1 MKIAVLGSGGREHA
15 LAWKLAQSPHTDKL
29 YVIPGNG
36 GTENNLP
43 LSLTDFP
50 ALKKEL
56 DQLRVDLV
64 VVGPENPL
72 TEGIVD
78 FFRDSGI
85 RVFGPDQQAAR
96 LEGSKLYAKQFM
108 RKYGVSTADFREFGP
123 GHDSLTELKKT
134 ISDFG
139 EEVVIKYDG
148 LAAGKGVFVCN
159 NMPEVEE
166 NLADMFRNFGRDCRF
181 LLEKKLK
188 GSELSIL
195 GFTDGHDIRL
205 LLPSQDHKQLLDGD
219 AGPNTGGMGAFCPVP
234 FCDEKMITEIRKKI
248 IEPTMQGIRTEKF
261 NYTGVLYFGLM
272 ITAEGP
278 FLLEYNVR
286 LGDPETEVVLPALQS
301 DLVEL
306 IEACFHNELSGF
318 PLEFVPGYFLDV
330 VLTAGGYPGPYE
342 KGLEIYGLNDLDED
356 IMVFH
361 AGTKKA
367 NGHLVTNG
375 GRILNIV
382 ARGNSLEDAIRKVYS
397 NCERI
402 VFKNAYYRR
411 DIGKRVN
418 RIPTIQ

>member
-1 MKIAVLGSGGREHA
+1 MLGSGGREHA
-15 LAWKLAQSPHTDKL
+15 LAWKLSRSPYAEKV
-29 YVIPGNG
+29 YAIPGNG

-43 LSLTDFP
+43 LALTDFL

-56 DQLRVDLV
+56 GQLGVDLV

-85 RVFGPDQQAAR
+85 RIFGPDQQAAR

-108 RKYGVSTADFREFGP
+108 KKYGVATADFREFGP

-134 ISDFG
+134 ITEFG

-148 LAAGKGVFVCN
+148 LAAGKGVFVCS
-159 NMPEVEE
+159 NMSEVEE
-166 NLADMFRNFGRDCRF
+166 NLADLFRNFGRDCRF
-181 LLEKKLK
+181 LLEKRLK
-188 GSELSIL
+188 GSELSLL
-195 GFTDGHDIRL
+195 GFTDGYDIRL

-219 AGPNTGGMGAFCPVP
+219 AGPNTGGMGAFCPVQ
-234 FCDEKMITEIRKKI
+234 FCDEKMMSEITKKI
-248 IEPTMQGIRTEKF
+248 IEPTMQGIRAEKF

-286 LGDPETEVVLPALQS
+286 LGDPETEVLLPSLQS

-306 IEACFHNELSGF
+306 IEACFHHELSGF
-318 PLEFVPGYFLDV
+318 PLEFVPGCFLDV
-330 VLTAGGYPGPYE
+330 VMTAGGYPGPYE
-342 KGLEIYGLNDLDED
+342 KGLEIYGLPDLDDD

-361 AGTKKA
+361 AGTKTEKDR
-367 NGHLVTNG
+367 LITNG
-375 GRILNIV
+375 GRVLNIV
-382 ARGNSLEDAIRKVYS
+382 GRGNTLEEAIRKVYR
-397 NCERI
+397 NCDRI

-411 DIGKRVN
+411 DIGKRDN
-418 RIPTIQ
+418 RITIES